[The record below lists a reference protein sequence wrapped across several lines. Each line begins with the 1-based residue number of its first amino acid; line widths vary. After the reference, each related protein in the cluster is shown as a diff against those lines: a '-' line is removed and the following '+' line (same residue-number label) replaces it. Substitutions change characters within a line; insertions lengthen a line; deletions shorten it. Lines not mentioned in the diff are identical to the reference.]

1 MSFNSKVI
9 MFDSIAL
16 IISLL
21 YIYYSLKIIDK
32 KNRKY
37 IEKLVEQ
44 DIQKS
49 CKIRKLNME
58 IDRLNNIIKNNSYD
72 NKLDYKSINYITDD
86 NYRLDKIDGVIYIAF
101 GYTNDITKA
110 KNFIKDGNQYYEVK
124 RKDN

>member
-1 MSFNSKVI
+1 MSFNTKVI
-9 MFDSIAL
+9 LFDSIAL

-21 YIYYSLKIIDK
+21 YIYYSFQMADK

-37 IEKLVEQ
+37 VENLVES
-44 DIQKS
+44 DIRKS
-49 CKIRKLNME
+49 CEIRKLNRE

-101 GYTNDITKA
+101 GYTKDITKA

-124 RKDN
+124 RKEN

>member
-1 MSFNSKVI
+1 MSFNTKI
-9 MFDSIAL
+9 ILFDSIAL

-37 IEKLVEQ
+37 IEELVEL

-58 IDRLNNIIKNNSYD
+58 IGRLNNIIKNNSYD
-72 NKLDYKSINYITDD
+72 DKLDYKSINYITDD
-86 NYRLDKIDGVIYIAF
+86 NYRLDKVDGAIYITF

-124 RKDN
+124 RKEN

>member
-1 MSFNSKVI
+1 MSFNTKVI
-9 MFDSIAL
+9 LFDSIVL
-16 IISLL
+16 IIGLL
-21 YIYYSLKIIDK
+21 YIYYLSKIIDK

-37 IEKLVEQ
+37 IEELVES

-86 NYRLDKIDGVIYIAF
+86 NYRLDKVDGTIYITL

-124 RKDN
+124 RKEN